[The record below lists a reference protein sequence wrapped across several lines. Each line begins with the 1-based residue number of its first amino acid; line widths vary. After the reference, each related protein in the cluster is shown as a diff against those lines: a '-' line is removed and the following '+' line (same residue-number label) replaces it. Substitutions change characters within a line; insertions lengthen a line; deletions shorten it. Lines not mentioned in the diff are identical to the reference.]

1 MLISF
6 AVKNFRSI
14 KDRKEISMLKTGL
27 SGFAGNSVK
36 LTKKQSVLKSAV
48 IYGPNASGKSNYLK
62 AINAMEYLVVHS
74 SAYKLDES
82 IEPYEPYL
90 LDSTCAESPVEMDIS
105 FFYDSLQ
112 YDYYISFSSKRIE
125 REELFCYP
133 TKSKSLLFSR
143 TAEKDMKFGDYY
155 KGVKKTIERLLLP
168 NQLFLSKASDNNVD
182 MLKSAYLFF
191 RDGLSAFP
199 LMEKF
204 MESSM
209 AMLYAKRLADDTASR
224 FAKRFNS
231 LICSLDTGI
240 SHVTAKERVWEDG
253 ALEDLPEEFKNK
265 IKEDYKYEIRTHHPV
280 YENGVQVDVRA
291 FEIRRESTG
300 TQSLFAIGGILLD
313 ALDNG
318 RVLVVDEFE
327 KNLHPEIT
335 KYFIRMFHN
344 PDINQNNAQLIFAT
358 HDISQLSNDHFRR
371 DQVWFTNKDEYGSTE
386 IRRCSDIPGLR
397 LGTPIDKWYASG
409 RIGSTPQIDDRNFI
423 IEMQNGVESEN

>member
-27 SGFAGNSVK
+27 SGFAGNYVK

-48 IYGPNASGKSNYLK
+48 IYGSNASGKSNYLK
-62 AINAMEYLVVHS
+62 AIHAMEYLVIHS
-74 SAYKLDES
+74 SSYKLDER

-90 LDSTCAESPVEMDIS
+90 LDSTYAESPVEMDIS
-105 FFYDSLQ
+105 FLYDSLQ
-112 YDYYISFSSKRIE
+112 YDYSISFTSKRIE
-125 REELFCYP
+125 REELFCYS

-155 KGVKKTIERLLLP
+155 KGVKKTIEKLLLP
-168 NQLFLSKASDNNVD
+168 NQLFLSKASDNNIDV
-182 MLKSAYLFF
+182 LKSAYLFF

-199 LMEKF
+199 LMEEF

-209 AMLYAKRLADDTASR
+209 SMLYAKRLADDTSSS
-224 FAKRFNS
+224 FARRFNA

-240 SHVTAKERVWEDG
+240 SSVTAKERDWQDD
-253 ALEDLPEEFKNK
+253 ALGNLPEVVKNK

-280 YENGVQVDVRA
+280 YKNGVQVSVRA
-291 FEIRRESTG
+291 FEIASESTG

-313 ALDNG
+313 ALDKG

-344 PDINQNNAQLIFAT
+344 PDINQKNAQLIFAT

-371 DQVWFTNKDEYGSTE
+371 DQVWFTNKDEYGSTD
-386 IRRCSDIPGLR
+386 IRRCSDISGLR

-423 IEMQNGVESEN
+423 IEMQKGVENED